1 MMALDT
7 RLCAPESL
15 QTLVLQQDQ
24 LIRGNRDAQMFPGGT
39 LELPVPQGC
48 ERYKNHRGI
57 YHFRNM
63 SVEMVEMLSKQ
74 GRENEILLLGPFS
87 KYDIAVRVQNGE
99 ALTYITEYI
108 GGIELRC
115 AIGTD
120 GTIDQQ
126 HKYFENTK
134 DPAGMIVIGEYPIR
148 VKRWLEPR
156 KVASHAV

>member
-1 MMALDT
+1 
-7 RLCAPESL
+7 
-15 QTLVLQQDQ
+15 
-24 LIRGNRDAQMFPGGT
+24 
-39 LELPVPQGC
+39 
-48 ERYKNHRGI
+48 
-57 YHFRNM
+57 M

-99 ALTYITEYI
+99 TLTYITEYI

-126 HKYFENTK
+126 HKYFEKTK
-134 DPAGMIVIGEYPIR
+134 EPAGMIVIGEYPIR